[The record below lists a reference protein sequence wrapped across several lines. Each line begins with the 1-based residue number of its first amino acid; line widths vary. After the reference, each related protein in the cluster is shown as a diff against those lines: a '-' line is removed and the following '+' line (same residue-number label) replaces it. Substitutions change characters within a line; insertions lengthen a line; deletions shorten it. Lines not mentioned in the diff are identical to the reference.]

1 MAEFVQIAGRS
12 RDEAEK
18 SPAPATESGHRQ
30 DRGASFGFDPG
41 GSSLDECQCPVRR
54 VGWAEQAA
62 LHGTHDLA
70 WLRGGGAEMMISTDW
85 RA

>member
-1 MAEFVQIAGRS
+1 MAEFVQIAGHS
-12 RDEAEK
+12 RDDGRETSRAR
-18 SPAPATESGHRQ
+18 TESGHRQ
-30 DRGASFGFDPG
+30 DRGASFGFEPG

-62 LHGTHDLA
+62 LHGTHDLP